1 VTSPRLWYGT
11 AFAASLLLAACG
23 GGGGSGSGGSGSGG
37 SQAAQSS
44 SGSST
49 SALSPQQT
57 AELQAK
63 INKYKKLPELPP
75 HGEPFDA
82 KKLAGKKIMT
92 IPSSS
97 ALEFCHKV
105 DEELARVAAQYGV
118 KAVEYENQGQPNQWV
133 AGMNAAQNTGADV
146 VNIAC
151 GTDPAVLSPQT
162 AQLKRAGIPVVA
174 AHNYDPSKKNLAPDL
189 AGIVNAQYKTV
200 GELQADWV
208 ILQTKGLAN
217 VLAIDDIGSDIATPE
232 LVSGIKQEFAKY
244 CPDTCK
250 VRHVSVPIP
259 NWSTAISPI
268 AAAEIS
274 RNPKLNYVIAVYDDM
289 VKYVMAP
296 LTSAGATDRVKIAS
310 FNASPSVVKMI
321 QDDKVV
327 TFDVGEDSNG
337 LARAIFDQDARV
349 LLNMPPSKHSY
360 AALRIFDKSNAGEA
374 GSPPKFTNGYG
385 DAAAKGY
392 QALWSNSQP

>member
-1 VTSPRLWYGT
+1 MMTGS
-11 AFAASLLLAACG
+11 FLLLTLALAGCAQG
-23 GGGGSGSGGSGSGG
+23 GDQGTTATGSGEK
-37 SQAAQSS
+37 
-44 SGSST
+44 
-49 SALSPQQT
+49 SALTDAQT
-57 AELQAK
+57 TELQAR
-63 INKYKKLPELPP
+63 IDKYKKLPEFPP

-82 KKLAGKKIMT
+82 KKAAGKTIMT

-97 ALEFCHKV
+97 ALEFCHQV
-105 DEELARVAAQYGV
+105 DLELATVAAEYGV

-133 AGMNAAQNTGADV
+133 AGMNAAQNSGANV

-162 AQLKRAGIPVVA
+162 AQLKAAGIPVVA
-174 AHNYDPSKKNLAPDL
+174 AHNYDPTKSELAPNLA
-189 AGIVNAQYKTV
+189 GVVNAQYKTV

-208 ILQTKGLAN
+208 ILQTKGRAN

-244 CPDTCK
+244 CPQTCK

-259 NWSTAISPI
+259 NWSTAISPVV
-268 AAAEIS
+268 AAELS
-274 RNPKLNYVIAVYDDM
+274 RNPDLNYVIGVYDDM
-289 VKYVMAP
+289 VKYILAP
-296 LTSAGATDRVKIAS
+296 LTSAGATGRVKIAT

-321 QDDKVV
+321 QEGDVV

-349 LLNMPPSKHSY
+349 LVGMPPSKQSY
-360 AALRIFDKSNAGEA
+360 AALRIFDKTNAKEA
-374 GSPPKFTNGYG
+374 GSPPKFTSGYG
-385 DAAAKGY
+385 TAAAEGY
-392 QALWSNSQP
+392 KKLWSGTGQ

>member
-1 VTSPRLWYGT
+1 MHIKRKVGAGISAIPL
-11 AFAASLLLAACG
+11 LLLAACADDG
-23 GGGGSGSGGSGSGG
+23 GGT
-37 SQAAQSS
+37 SS
-44 SGSST
+44 ASAD
-49 SALSPQQT
+49 SALSEAQT

-63 INKYKKLPELPP
+63 IDKYRQLPEMPP

-82 KKLAGKKIMT
+82 SELAGKKILT

-97 ALEFCHKV
+97 ALEFCHEV
-105 DEELARVAAQYGV
+105 DMELADVAAEYGV
-118 KAVEYENQGQPNQWV
+118 EAVEYENQGQPNQWV
-133 AGMNAAQNTGADV
+133 AGMNAAENIGADV

-151 GTDPAVLSPQT
+151 GTDPAVLSPQINR
-162 AQLKRAGIPVVA
+162 LKDVGIPVVA
-174 AHNYDPSKKNLAPDL
+174 AHNYDPSKPKEELAPNL

-208 ILQTKGLAN
+208 ILQTGGNAN

-232 LVSGIKQEFAKY
+232 LVSGIKQEFEKY

-268 AAAEIS
+268 VAAEVS
-274 RNPKLNYVIAVYDDM
+274 RNPDLNYVIAVYDDM
-289 VKYVMAP
+289 VKYVLAP
-296 LTSAGATDRVKIAS
+296 LTSAAATDRVKIAT

-321 QDDKVV
+321 QDDDVV
-327 TFDVGEDSNG
+327 TFDVGEDASG

-349 LLNMPPSKHSY
+349 LLGMPPSKDSY
-360 AALRIFDKSNAGEA
+360 AALRIFDDTNGDEA
-374 GSPPKFTNGYG
+374 GSPPSFTQGYG
-385 DAAAKGY
+385 NAAEEGY
-392 QALWSNSQP
+392 KKLWSGEAP